1 MILRVY
7 GTAQAVHP
15 RDAAWQDYEA
25 QFAGNPGTR
34 QFFTLDIGL
43 VQTLCGFA
51 VPLMDFV
58 ADRKTLENWAEEQG
72 REGIE
77 AYWARKNALSLDGFD
92 TGIVE

>member
-1 MILRVY
+1 
-7 GTAQAVHP
+7 
-15 RDAAWQDYEA
+15 
-25 QFAGNPGTR
+25 
-34 QFFTLDIGL
+34 
-43 VQTLCGFA
+43 
-51 VPLMDFV
+51 MDFV